1 MDYYKQI
8 FKRKS
13 FHLFGKTETI
23 TKAEIEALENFI
35 KLAKPQYIPRILS
48 SLKKA
53 DLSKP
58 KDSMRPLI
66 EKDMAETEKI
76 LTTR

>member
-1 MDYYKQI
+1 MDCYKQI

-35 KLAKPQYIPRILS
+35 KSAKSLNEDIKVNIRIVPEGETTCKRGGQYC
-48 SLKKA
+48 
-53 DLSKP
+53 
-58 KDSMRPLI
+58 MH
-66 EKDMAETEKI
+66 
-76 LTTR
+76 

>member
-35 KLAKPQYIPRILS
+35 KSAKSLNEDIKVNIRIVPEGETTCKRGGQYC
-48 SLKKA
+48 
-53 DLSKP
+53 
-58 KDSMRPLI
+58 MH
-66 EKDMAETEKI
+66 
-76 LTTR
+76 